1 MNIDEKLEESIE
13 NKYMQDDKGKNK
25 MELTIEESV
34 YILKRKD
41 FNTYVENKAI
51 ETVINNY
58 LKEKARADKLEKE
71 YSKMLTILDENNLL

>member
-1 MNIDEKLEESIE
+1 MGNYKPFER
-13 NKYMQDDKGKNK
+13 DK
-25 MELTIEESV
+25 MTIEEAIN
-34 YILKRKD
+34 ILCTIKNITD
-41 FNTYVENKAI
+41 TTYYMNNFGQCDKAI

>member
-1 MNIDEKLEESIE
+1 MNIEESIE
-13 NKYMQDDKGKNK
+13 YLKNYKYDNEVRQ
-25 MELTIEESV
+25 
-34 YILKRKD
+34 
-41 FNTYVENKAI
+41 AI